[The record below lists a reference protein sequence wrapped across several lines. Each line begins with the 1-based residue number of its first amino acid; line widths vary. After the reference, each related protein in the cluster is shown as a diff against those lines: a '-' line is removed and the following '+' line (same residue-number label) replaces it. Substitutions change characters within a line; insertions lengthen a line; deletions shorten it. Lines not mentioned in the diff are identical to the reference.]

1 MPRKPREYSKI
12 KVYHVILRGINKQQI
27 FLDANDKTEFLW
39 QLQKTKNKYNYSLYA
54 YCLMD
59 NHVHIVIKDN
69 DDKLSKIMQ
78 SLGIRYSEYFN
89 KKYNRVGHL
98 FQNRFLSKKVET
110 RENLLVLCR
119 YVHKNPKKAG
129 ISATE
134 NYKWSSYLEYINQE
148 KLIDTEML
156 LSLFSSNKEEAKR
169 LYIQFHNIKED
180 NYIYD
185 VCEFEF
191 EKAKDEQ
198 IEQILSKRLNINN
211 VKEIL
216 NYNTEKRN
224 KLIIECKNIK
234 GITNRQIARILG
246 IQRKIVDRA
255 K

>member
-27 FLDANDKTEFLW
+27 FLDANDKKEFLL
-39 QLQKTKNKYNYSLYA
+39 QLQKTKSKYNYSLYA

-78 SLGIRYSEYFN
+78 SLEIRYSEYFN

-110 RENLLVLCR
+110 REYLLVLCR
-119 YVHKNPKKAG
+119 YIHKNPEKAG
-129 ISATE
+129 ISLTE
-134 NYKWSSYLEYINQE
+134 NYKWSSYLEYVNQE
-148 KLIDTEML
+148 KLIDSQML
-156 LSLFSSNKEEAKR
+156 LSLFSSNTEEAKK
-169 LYIQFHNIKED
+169 LYIQFHNVQED

-198 IEQILSKRLNINN
+198 IEEVISKRLEINN